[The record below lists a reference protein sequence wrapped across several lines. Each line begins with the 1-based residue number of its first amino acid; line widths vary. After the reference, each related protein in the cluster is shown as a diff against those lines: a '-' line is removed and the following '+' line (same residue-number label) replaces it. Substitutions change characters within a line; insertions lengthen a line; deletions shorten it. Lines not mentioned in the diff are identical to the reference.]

1 MKLERINTSDLI
13 LIKPDIYN
21 DNRGYFFESF
31 RHDLLEEKL
40 GYAVN
45 FIQENESKSTRG
57 VLRGLHY
64 QIPPFGQSKLVRV
77 IEGNV
82 LDVVVDIRKN
92 SPTFAKHFSI
102 ELSGDN
108 KYQLFIPKGFAH
120 GFVVL
125 SEVATFFYK
134 VDNYFSP
141 ENERGIAFNDN
152 SLDIDWRLPLR
163 KIYLSAKDKCN
174 PKFLDTLEDHI

>member
-1 MKLERINTSDLI
+1 MKLERTNIPDLI
-13 LIKPDIYN
+13 LIKPDVYR
-21 DNRGYFFESF
+21 DDRGYFFEFF
-31 RHDLLEEKL
+31 RHDLLEEEL
-40 GYAVN
+40 GYEVN
-45 FIQENESKSTRG
+45 FIQDNESKSTKG

-64 QIPPFGQSKLVRV
+64 QVSPFEQSKLVRV

-108 KYQLFIPKGFAH
+108 KYQLFLPKGLAH

-125 SEVATFFYK
+125 SDDATFFYK

-141 ENERGIAFNDN
+141 ENERGIAFDDN
-152 SLDIDWRLPLR
+152 FLDIDWRLPLQE
-163 KIYLSAKDKCN
+163 IYLSAKDKCN
-174 PKFLDTLEDHI
+174 PKFLDMPKYHL

>member
-1 MKLERINTSDLI
+1 M
-13 LIKPDIYN
+13 
-21 DNRGYFFESF
+21 
-31 RHDLLEEKL
+31 
-40 GYAVN
+40 
-45 FIQENESKSTRG
+45 
-57 VLRGLHY
+57 
-64 QIPPFGQSKLVRV
+64 
-77 IEGNV
+77 
-82 LDVVVDIRKN
+82 VDIRKN

-141 ENERGIAFNDN
+141 ENERGIAFDDN
-152 SLDIDWRLPLR
+152 FLDIDWGLPLR
-163 KIYLSAKDKCN
+163 EIYLSAKDKCN
-174 PKFLDTLEDHI
+174 PKFLDIPEHRI

>member
-1 MKLERINTSDLI
+1 MIFKSTAI
-13 LIKPDIYN
+13 PDVVKIQPEVHK

-31 RHDLLEEKL
+31 RHDLLEEEL
-40 GYAVN
+40 GYEVN
-45 FIQENESKSTRG
+45 FIQDNESKSTKG

-64 QIPPFGQSKLVRV
+64 QVSPFEQSKLVRV

-108 KYQLFIPKGFAH
+108 KYQLFLPKGLAH

-125 SEVATFFYK
+125 SDDATFFYK

-141 ENERGIAFNDN
+141 ENERGIAFDDN
-152 SLDIDWRLPLR
+152 FLDIDWRLPLQE
-163 KIYLSAKDKCN
+163 IYLSAKDKCN
-174 PKFLDTLEDHI
+174 PKFLDMPKYHL

>member
-1 MKLERINTSDLI
+1 MKLERTNIPDLI
-13 LIKPDIYN
+13 LIKPDVYR
-21 DNRGYFFESF
+21 DDRGYFFESF
-31 RHDLLEEKL
+31 RHDLLEEEL
-40 GYAVN
+40 GYEVN
-45 FIQENESKSTRG
+45 FVQDNESKSTKG

-64 QIPPFGQSKLVRV
+64 QVPPFDQSKLVRV

-108 KYQLFIPKGFAH
+108 KYQLFLPKGLAH

-134 VDNYFSP
+134 VDNYFSE
-141 ENERGIAFNDN
+141 ENERGIAFDDN
-152 SLDIDWRLPLR
+152 FLDIDWGLPLR
-163 KIYLSAKDKCN
+163 EIYLSAKDKCN
-174 PKFLDTLEDHI
+174 KKFLDIPEHHI

>member
-1 MKLERINTSDLI
+1 MKLERTYIPDLI
-13 LIKPDIYN
+13 LIKPDVHK

-31 RHDLLEEKL
+31 RHDLLEEEL
-40 GYAVN
+40 GYEVN
-45 FIQENESKSTRG
+45 FIQDNETKSTRG

-64 QIPPFGQSKLVRV
+64 QVPPFGQSKLVRV

-125 SEVATFFYK
+125 SEVAIFFYK

-141 ENERGIAFNDN
+141 ENERGIAFDDN
-152 SLDIDWRLPLR
+152 FLDIDWRLPLR
-163 KIYLSAKDKCN
+163 KICLSGKDKCN
-174 PKFLDTLEDHI
+174 PKFLDAPEHHI

>member
-1 MKLERINTSDLI
+1 MKLERTHIPDLL
-13 LIKPDIYN
+13 LIKPDVHK
-21 DNRGYFFESF
+21 DNRGYLFESF

-40 GYAVN
+40 GYTVN

-64 QIPPFGQSKLVRV
+64 QIPPFDQSKLVRV

-108 KYQLFIPKGFAH
+108 KYQLYIPKGFAH

-134 VDNYFSP
+134 VDNYFSQ
-141 ENERGIAFNDN
+141 ENERGIAFDDN
-152 SLDIDWRLPLR
+152 FLDIDWRLPLQE
-163 KIYLSAKDKCN
+163 IYLSANDKCN
-174 PKFLDTLEDHI
+174 PKFLDMPKYHL

>member
-1 MKLERINTSDLI
+1 MKLERTNIPDLI
-13 LIKPDIYN
+13 LIKPDVYR
-21 DNRGYFFESF
+21 DDRGYFFESF
-31 RHDLLEEKL
+31 RHDLLEEEL
-40 GYAVN
+40 GYEVN
-45 FIQENESKSTRG
+45 FIQDNESKSTKG

-64 QIPPFGQSKLVRV
+64 QVSPFEQSKLVRV

-108 KYQLFIPKGFAH
+108 KYQLFLPKGLAH

-125 SEVATFFYK
+125 SDDATFFYK

-141 ENERGIAFNDN
+141 ENERGIAFDDN
-152 SLDIDWRLPLR
+152 FLDIDWRLPLQE
-163 KIYLSAKDKCN
+163 IYLSAKDKCN
-174 PKFLDTLEDHI
+174 PKFLDMPKYHL

>member
-1 MKLERINTSDLI
+1 MKLERTNIPDLI
-13 LIKPDIYN
+13 LIKPDVYR
-21 DNRGYFFESF
+21 DDRGYFFESF
-31 RHDLLEEKL
+31 RHDLLEEEL
-40 GYAVN
+40 GYEVN
-45 FIQENESKSTRG
+45 FIQDNESQSTKG

-108 KYQLFIPKGFAH
+108 KYQLFLPKGLAH

-125 SEVATFFYK
+125 SDDATFFYK

-141 ENERGIAFNDN
+141 ENERGIAFDDN
-152 SLDIDWRLPLR
+152 FLDIDWRLPLQE
-163 KIYLSAKDKCN
+163 IYLSAKDKCN
-174 PKFLDTLEDHI
+174 PKFLDMPKYHL

>member
-1 MKLERINTSDLI
+1 MKIERTDIPDLI
-13 LIKPDIYN
+13 LIKPDVYK

-31 RHDLLEEKL
+31 RHDLLEEEL
-40 GYAVN
+40 GYEVN
-45 FIQENESKSTRG
+45 FVQDNESKSTKG

-64 QIPPFGQSKLVRV
+64 QISPFEQSKLVRV

-82 LDVVVDIRKN
+82 LDVVVDIRKH

-102 ELSGDN
+102 ELSSKN

-141 ENERGIAFNDN
+141 ENERGIAFDDN
-152 SLDIDWRLPLR
+152 FLDIDWRLPLR
-163 KIYLSAKDKCN
+163 DIYLSAKDKCH
-174 PKFLDTLEDHI
+174 PKFLDIPEQYS

>member
-1 MKLERINTSDLI
+1 MKLEKTYIPDLI
-13 LIKPDIYN
+13 LIKPDVYR
-21 DNRGYFFESF
+21 DDRGYFFESF
-31 RHDLLEEKL
+31 RHDLLEEEL
-40 GYAVN
+40 GYEVN
-45 FIQENESKSTRG
+45 FIQDNESKSTKG

-64 QIPPFGQSKLVRV
+64 QVSPFEQSKLVRV

-141 ENERGIAFNDN
+141 ENERGIAFDDN
-152 SLDIDWRLPLR
+152 FLDIDWRLPLR

-174 PKFLDTLEDHI
+174 PKFLDTPEHRT

>member
-1 MKLERINTSDLI
+1 MKLERTDIPDLI
-13 LIKPDIYN
+13 LIKPDVYK
-21 DNRGYFFESF
+21 DYRGYFFESF
-31 RHDLLEEKL
+31 RHDLLEEEL
-40 GYAVN
+40 GYEVN
-45 FIQENESKSTRG
+45 FIQDNESKSTKG

-64 QIPPFGQSKLVRV
+64 QIPPFDQSKLVRV

-141 ENERGIAFNDN
+141 ESQKGIVFDDDFL
-152 SLDIDWRLPLR
+152 SIDWKLLH
-163 KIYLSAKDKCN
+163 KDIHLSSYDKCN
-174 PKFLDTLEDHI
+174 LNFSDYF

>member
-1 MKLERINTSDLI
+1 MISNLNNKNWIELYIHWELS
-13 LIKPDIYN
+13 LIK
-21 DNRGYFFESF
+21 E
-31 RHDLLEEKL
+31 L
-40 GYAVN
+40 GYEVN
-45 FIQENESKSTRG
+45 FIQDNESKSTKG

-64 QIPPFGQSKLVRV
+64 QVSPFEQSKLVRV

-82 LDVVVDIRKN
+82 LDVVVDIRKI

-108 KYQLFIPKGFAH
+108 KYQLFLPKGLAH

-125 SEVATFFYK
+125 SDDATFFYK

-141 ENERGIAFNDN
+141 ENERGIAFDDN
-152 SLDIDWRLPLR
+152 FLDIDWRLPLQE
-163 KIYLSAKDKCN
+163 IYLSAKDKCN
-174 PKFLDTLEDHI
+174 PKFLDMPKYHL

>member
-1 MKLERINTSDLI
+1 MKLERTNIPDLI
-13 LIKPDIYN
+13 LIKPDVYR
-21 DNRGYFFESF
+21 DDRGYFFESF
-31 RHDLLEEKL
+31 RHDLLEEEL
-40 GYAVN
+40 GYEVN
-45 FIQENESKSTRG
+45 FIQDNESKSTKG

-108 KYQLFIPKGFAH
+108 KYQLFLPKGLAH

-125 SEVATFFYK
+125 SDDATFFYK

-141 ENERGIAFNDN
+141 ENERGIAFDDN
-152 SLDIDWRLPLR
+152 FLDIDWRLPLQE
-163 KIYLSAKDKCN
+163 IYLSAKDKCN
-174 PKFLDTLEDHI
+174 PKFLDMPKYHL

>member
-1 MKLERINTSDLI
+1 MKLERTYIPDLI
-13 LIKPDIYN
+13 LIKPDVHK

-31 RHDLLEEKL
+31 RHDLLEEEL
-40 GYAVN
+40 GYEVN
-45 FIQENESKSTRG
+45 FIQDNESKSTRG

-64 QIPPFGQSKLVRV
+64 QVPPFGQSKLVRV

-82 LDVVVDIRKN
+82 LDVVVDVRKN

-120 GFVVL
+120 GFVVI
-125 SEVATFFYK
+125 SEFATFFYK

-141 ENERGIAFNDN
+141 ENERGIAFDDN
-152 SLDIDWRLPLR
+152 FLDIDWRLPLR
-163 KIYLSAKDKCN
+163 KIILSAKDKCN
-174 PKFLDTLEDHI
+174 PKFLDTPEHHI

>member
-1 MKLERINTSDLI
+1 MCIRDSYRD
-13 LIKPDIYN
+13 D
-21 DNRGYFFESF
+21 RGYFFESF
-31 RHDLLEEKL
+31 RHDLLEEEL
-40 GYAVN
+40 GYEVN
-45 FIQENESKSTRG
+45 FIQDNESKSTKG

-64 QIPPFGQSKLVRV
+64 QVSPFEQSKLVRV

-108 KYQLFIPKGFAH
+108 KYQLFLPKGLAH

-125 SEVATFFYK
+125 SDDATFFYK

-141 ENERGIAFNDN
+141 ENERGIAFDDDF
-152 SLDIDWRLPLR
+152 LDIDWRLPLQE
-163 KIYLSAKDKCN
+163 IYLSANDKCN
-174 PKFLDTLEDHI
+174 PKFLDMPKYHL

>member
-1 MKLERINTSDLI
+1 MKLERTYIPDLI
-13 LIKPDIYN
+13 LIKPDVHK

-31 RHDLLEEKL
+31 RHDLLEEEL
-40 GYAVN
+40 GYEVN
-45 FIQENESKSTRG
+45 FIQDNESKSTRG

-64 QIPPFGQSKLVRV
+64 QVPPFGQSKLVRV

-92 SPTFAKHFSI
+92 SSTFAKHFSI
-102 ELSGDN
+102 ELSDDN

-125 SEVATFFYK
+125 SDVAIFFYK

-141 ENERGIAFNDN
+141 ENERGIAFDDN
-152 SLDIDWRLPLR
+152 FLDIDWRLPLR
-163 KIYLSAKDKCN
+163 KIYLSGKDKCN
-174 PKFLDTLEDHI
+174 PKFLDTPEHRI